1 MTRNSR
7 NFTAVSLI
15 ALSCCTQ
22 LVSAQTVTT
31 DTIPAGGKHIL
42 KMNVAAL
49 ITKTFSFQAE
59 RSVSKNISVAVA
71 FGFRGKSGL
80 PFTSTFE
87 DLADA
92 GDEDTRKAIRDFKTS
107 NVSVTPEVRFYL
119 GKKGVFH
126 GFYVAPFG
134 RYAKYKVESP
144 IQVTVQQLN
153 QTQSIVFN
161 GDVKTFTGGVMIGAQ
176 WQLSKLVYLDWWILG
191 PNFGSSSGKLTG
203 LRPLNVL
210 EQAELRNQ
218 LDDLLDD
225 VPLVNPTY
233 SVNGNGATIDV
244 KGQWAGLRGGLAVG
258 FRF

>member
-1 MTRNSR
+1 MNRTSR

-22 LVSAQTVTT
+22 LVSAQTN
-31 DTIPAGGKHIL
+31 DTIPGRKTIV

-49 ITKTFSFQAE
+49 ITKTFSFQGE
-59 RSVSKNISVAVA
+59 RAVGKNMSVALA
-71 FGFRGKSGL
+71 LGFRGKSTL
-80 PFTSTFE
+80 PFKSTFE
-87 DLADA
+87 DFADA
-92 GDEDTRKAIRDFKTS
+92 GDEDTRKAIRDFKMS
-107 NVSVTPEVRFYL
+107 NFSITPEVRFYL

-126 GFYVAPFG
+126 GFYVAPFA
-134 RYAKYKVESP
+134 RYAKYDLESP

-153 QTQSIVFN
+153 QTERIVFN

-191 PNFGSSSGKLTG
+191 PNFGSSKGKLTG

-225 VPLVNPTY
+225 VPLADPTY
-233 SVNGNGATIDV
+233 TVDGNGATIDV
-244 KGQWAGLRGGLAVG
+244 KGSWAGVRGGLAVG

>member
-1 MTRNSR
+1 MKNQTRKLS
-7 NFTAVSLI
+7 AVAIL

-22 LVSAQTVTT
+22 LVNAQSVSADTVQK
-31 DTIPAGGKHIL
+31 GGLHIV

-49 ITKTFSFQAE
+49 VTKTFSFQAE
-59 RSVSKNISVAVA
+59 RAVGKKISVALA
-71 FGFRGKSGL
+71 ISGMPESKL

-92 GDEDTRKAIRDFKTS
+92 NDEDTRKAIRDFRIS
-107 NVSVTPEVRFYL
+107 SISVTPEVRFYL

-134 RYAKYKVESP
+134 RYAKYSVESP
-144 IQVTVQQLN
+144 IQVTVAQLN
-153 QTQSIVFN
+153 QTERIVFN

-191 PNFGSSSGKLTG
+191 PNFGSSSGSLTG
-203 LRPLNVL
+203 VRPLNTL

-233 SVNGNGATIDV
+233 VVNDNGANIKV
-244 KGQWAGLRGGLAVG
+244 KGQWAGLRAGLAVG

>member
-1 MTRNSR
+1 MKNQTRKLS
-7 NFTAVSLI
+7 AVAIL
-15 ALSCCTQ
+15 ALSYCTQ
-22 LVSAQTVTT
+22 LVNAQSVSADTVQK
-31 DTIPAGGKHIL
+31 GGLHIV

-49 ITKTFSFQAE
+49 VTKTFSFQAE
-59 RSVSKNISVAVA
+59 RAVGKKISVALA
-71 FGFRGKSGL
+71 ISGMPESKL

-92 GDEDTRKAIRDFKTS
+92 NDEDTRKAIRDFRIS
-107 NVSVTPEVRFYL
+107 SISVTPEVRFYL
-119 GKKGVFH
+119 SKKGVFH

-134 RYAKYKVESP
+134 RYAKYSVESP
-144 IQVTVQQLN
+144 IQVTVAQLN
-153 QTQSIVFN
+153 QTERIVFN

-191 PNFGSSSGKLTG
+191 PNFGSSSGSLTG
-203 LRPLNVL
+203 VRPLNTL

-233 SVNGNGATIDV
+233 VVNDNGANIKV
-244 KGQWAGLRGGLAVG
+244 KGQWAGLRAGLAVG

>member
-1 MTRNSR
+1 MKNQTRKLS
-7 NFTAVSLI
+7 AVAIL

-22 LVSAQTVTT
+22 LVNAQSLSADTVQK
-31 DTIPAGGKHIL
+31 GGLHIV

-49 ITKTFSFQAE
+49 VTKTFSFQAE
-59 RSVSKNISVAVA
+59 RAVGKKISVALA
-71 FGFRGKSGL
+71 ISGMPESKL

-92 GDEDTRKAIRDFKTS
+92 NDEDTRKAIRDFRIS
-107 NVSVTPEVRFYL
+107 SISVTPEVRFYL

-134 RYAKYKVESP
+134 RYAKYSVESP
-144 IQVTVQQLN
+144 IQVTVAQLN
-153 QTQSIVFN
+153 QTERIVFN

-191 PNFGSSSGKLTG
+191 PNFGSSSGSLTG
-203 LRPLNVL
+203 VRPLNTL

-233 SVNGNGATIDV
+233 VVNDNGANIKV
-244 KGQWAGLRGGLAVG
+244 KGQWAGLRAGLAVG

>member
-1 MTRNSR
+1 MKKNTRNFAAGSI
-7 NFTAVSLI
+7 I
-15 ALSCCTQ
+15 ALSCYAQ
-22 LVSAQTVTT
+22 LVGAQTVTN

-49 ITKTFSFQAE
+49 VTKTFSFQAE
-59 RSVSKNISVAVA
+59 RAVGKKISVAVA
-71 FGFRGKSGL
+71 IGARGKSSL

-87 DLADA
+87 NLADA
-92 GDEDTRKAIRDFKTS
+92 DDEDTKRAIRDFKTS
-107 NVSVTPEVRFYL
+107 NISVTPEVRFYL

-134 RYAKYKVESP
+134 RYAKYDIESP
-144 IQVTVQQLN
+144 IQVTVDQIN
-153 QTQSIVFN
+153 QTERILFN
-161 GDVKTFTGGVMIGAQ
+161 GDIKTFTGGVMIGAQ

-191 PNFGSSSGKLTG
+191 PNFGSSSGKLVGT
-203 LRPLNVL
+203 RPLNVL

-225 VPLVNPTY
+225 VPLINPTY
-233 SVNGNGATIDV
+233 SVDGNGAQIDV

>member
-1 MTRNSR
+1 MKPFNQRL
-7 NFTAVSLI
+7 AVLSVI

-22 LVSAQTVTT
+22 LVSAQSVPA
-31 DTIPAGGKHIL
+31 DTLKKDHLHIV

-49 ITKTFSFQAE
+49 VTKTFSFQLE
-59 RSVSKNISVAVA
+59 RAVGKKISVAVA
-71 FGFRGKSGL
+71 FSAMPESKL

-92 GDEDTRKAIRDFKTS
+92 DDEDTRKAIRDFRIS
-107 NVSVTPEVRFYL
+107 NISVTPEVRFYL

-134 RYAKYKVESP
+134 RYAKYNIESP
-144 IQVTVQQLN
+144 IQVTVTQLN
-153 QTQSIVFN
+153 QTERIVFN

-176 WQLSKLVYLDWWILG
+176 WQLSKLIYLDWWILG
-191 PNFGSSSGKLTG
+191 PNFGSSSGSLTG
-203 LRPLNVL
+203 VRPLNTL
-210 EQAELRNQ
+210 EQSELRNQ
-218 LDDLLDD
+218 LSDLLDD

-233 SVNGNGATIDV
+233 TVDNNGANIKV